1 MAYKIRYDLN
11 ISLLVE
17 GSIAMEKYKIR
28 TYTFI
33 ELTHA
38 LLLFLRIPNVTVSM
52 DEGEVELEISD
63 DPFDCSRLDI
73 KNIPLIVTLNKV
85 GKLESL

>member
-1 MAYKIRYDLN
+1 
-11 ISLLVE
+11 
-17 GSIAMEKYKIR
+17 
-28 TYTFI
+28 
-33 ELTHA
+33 
-38 LLLFLRIPNVTVSM
+38 M

>member
-1 MAYKIRYDLN
+1 
-11 ISLLVE
+11 
-17 GSIAMEKYKIR
+17 
-28 TYTFI
+28 
-33 ELTHA
+33 
-38 LLLFLRIPNVTVSM
+38 M

-85 GKLESL
+85 GKLQSL